1 MPILR
6 MICSFIAAF
15 LRDRLDLAAENIALR
30 QQLAFFQRTAIPC
43 PRMLT

>member
-15 LRDRLDLAAENIALR
+15 VRGKLDLAAENTALR
-30 QQLAFFQRTAIPC
+30 QQLELHLSSLP
-43 PRMLT
+43 